1 MAADKQLPYQIRL
14 SDGVTAPMTW
24 SLDDTECVTIPLESE
39 IYDIT
44 LNEQKG
50 FKKELSIHLIEFN
63 AWWETI
69 DI

>member
-14 SDGVTAPMTW
+14 SDDVTAPITW
-24 SLDDTECVTIPLESE
+24 SLDDTERVTIPLESE

-50 FKKELSIHLIEFN
+50 FKKELSIRLIEFN

-69 DI
+69 GI